1 MASAIAVDEA
11 EVVAVA
17 TEGAVVHEAEE
28 VHQEVV
34 VHQEEDV
41 VVLAQR

>member
-1 MASAIAVDEA
+1 MDEA
-11 EVVAVA
+11 EVAAAAIEGAAVA
-17 TEGAVVHEAEE
+17 DEAE
-28 VHQEVV
+28 VHQEVA